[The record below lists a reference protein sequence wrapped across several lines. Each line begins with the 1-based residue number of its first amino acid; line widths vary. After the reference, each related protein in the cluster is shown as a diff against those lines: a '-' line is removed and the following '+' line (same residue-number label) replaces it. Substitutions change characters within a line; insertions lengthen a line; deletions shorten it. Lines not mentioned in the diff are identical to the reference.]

1 MHDAPSADE
10 LLEAVGRFLQ
20 EVAAPGLSGQA
31 AFHAKVAANAIAT
44 VRRELAAR
52 GAAEAG
58 ERARLQALLASQE
71 SDLDALNR
79 ALCARLRSG
88 EAGLATPGLLAHLR
102 ATLIDQVSV
111 DQPGYSGLAAA
122 RAGD

>member
-44 VRRELAAR
+44 VRRPCSPAR
-52 GAAEAG
+52 
-58 ERARLQALLASQE
+58 
-71 SDLDALNR
+71 
-79 ALCARLRSG
+79 
-88 EAGLATPGLLAHLR
+88 R
-102 ATLIDQVSV
+102 ATLM
-111 DQPGYSGLAAA
+111 
-122 RAGD
+122 R